1 MSDVAIG
8 RLLKVESKKTQV
20 GFLLVLRML
29 CYFERRYFER
39 RPKKQD
45 VGSEKQD
52 GAEVKLVA

>member
-29 CYFERRYFER
+29 CYFERR
-39 RPKKQD
+39 PKKQD

-52 GAEVKLVA
+52 GAEIKLVA